1 MGVGMQIN
9 VVDFQDSWQNEFMKK
24 ALIWLTSNWHLAAF
38 IVVVD
43 TSAFLLLAIWSK
55 NYYAQLLA
63 YAVVLIT
70 LGLLFRRRW
79 ARYAGTAVL
88 VCMVLH
94 KTYGLFTMDFSWR
107 RAGQLMLCVYSAY
120 LLWTAPDESFFKE
133 WGLDDSDSQGKG
145 GEDDEDSPPKPLI
158 SLVHLRAAQ
167 RYLEPIILAQAL
179 SDAWG
184 RKIHGGEGDPPDDA
198 DGFVVG
204 QNPVF
209 MVMVQEPSFAMFVV
223 HNLDQPYFDDVEDTA
238 KSVPNLRFAQII
250 REHRSW
256 LAIDL
261 MEISEVDPEEGYRMI
276 GKAISALAD
285 DQTTAIVC
293 PQHNFFNLWSEE
305 LETLLCGDSPLDA
318 LREEVKAPV
327 FGVPNGELI
336 EKAIA
341 EARQRWPEFVAIFQR
356 REPDDDRFIVKAAF
370 EGEDG
375 QTEHMWLSV
384 IGLEPEHIHGHLM
397 NEPMHTSKLKKGS
410 QVEVPLAH
418 LSDWICPDA
427 EDNPLGNFTHQ
438 AIQQAARQKRES

>member
-1 MGVGMQIN
+1 
-9 VVDFQDSWQNEFMKK
+9 MK
-24 ALIWLTSNWHLAAF
+24 AWFNRLTSNWNIAAGLLGVWAWGLYAGAMKLQNTAIWLTF
-38 IVVVD
+38 AGVVVV
-43 TSAFLLLAIWSK
+43 A
-55 NYYAQLLA
+55 
-63 YAVVLIT
+63 
-70 LGLLFRRRW
+70 LGLVFRFNW
-79 ARYAGTAVL
+79 ARKAALGIL
-88 VCMVLH
+88 VAMAAMKLVALVSRE
-94 KTYGLFTMDFSWR
+94 FSWR
-107 RAGQLMLCVYSAY
+107 QLGYAGGIGFIAY
-120 LLWTAPDESFFKE
+120 YLWKKPDKGFI
-133 WGLDDSDSQGKG
+133 DDFSDEEP
-145 GEDDEDSPPKPLI
+145 EDPKPLI
-158 SLVHLRAAQ
+158 SLVHLRASQ
-167 RYLEPIILAQAL
+167 RYLEPVVLAQAL

-204 QNPVF
+204 QNPIL
-209 MVMVQEPSFAMFVV
+209 MVMVQKPSFAMFMV
-223 HNLDQPYFDDVEDTA
+223 HNHEQPYFEDAEDIA

-261 MEISEVDPEEGYRMI
+261 MQMKASGVDQDEGYRMI

-285 DQTTAIVC
+285 DHTMAIMC

-327 FGVPNGELI
+327 IGVPDGDLI
-336 EKAIA
+336 ENAIA
-341 EARQRWPEFVAIFQR
+341 EARQRWPEFVAIFQKR
-356 REPDDDRFIVKAAF
+356 QPDDDRFIVKAAF

-375 QTEHMWLSV
+375 QTEHMWLHV
-384 IGLEPEHIHGHLM
+384 IGLEPEYIRGHLM
-397 NEPMHTSKLKKGS
+397 NEPMHTAKLKKGS

-427 EDNPLGNFTHQ
+427 EGKPLGNFTHQ